1 MNLFLVRNIIKLLN
15 IFFLFSAS
23 ILLTGCWDRR
33 EVNDI
38 AIVLGAAIDK
48 AKGNNIKL
56 AVQFL
61 VPQAIDGQQ
70 KGGGQKVLM
79 RSAIGQNLADAASKL
94 QIQLPRKLFWG
105 HCKVYIIGNGL
116 AKGGKLKDQIDFIIR
131 FPEARDQAYLFVSSG
146 KAGKVLEFEPLS
158 ELHVG
163 EGLRKISEMHLG
175 VTTTAK
181 DFEEEIVGDTRVV
194 VLPLIK
200 MIPAKKGEKGKTF
213 PLISGAAI
221 FKQNK
226 MIGQIDTKITRGLLW
241 LREEVEVNAITTNF
255 QKGESISLEPLQQKT
270 ELFPIIENGKWKI
283 LVKIELEGSVIQNA
297 STLEIKRPN
306 ITKKLEE
313 NVEKKVKQLINTTL
327 NQVQIGL
334 NADAFGFA
342 DAFHREYP
350 KEWKKVKNQW
360 DKVLS
365 QVDVKIDVKARISR
379 TGLSSAPT
387 GLKENEVQKK

>member
-1 MNLFLVRNIIKLLN
+1 MNLFLVRNIIKLFN

-313 NVEKKVKQLINTTL
+313 NVEKKL
-327 NQVQIGL
+327 NNL
-334 NADAFGFA
+334 
-342 DAFHREYP
+342 
-350 KEWKKVKNQW
+350 
-360 DKVLS
+360 
-365 QVDVKIDVKARISR
+365 
-379 TGLSSAPT
+379 
-387 GLKENEVQKK
+387 